1 MYCSSTSVAG
11 HLKVQLVSKQFLKT
25 EMRFSLKGLGGML
38 KYIIKKKKK
47 PDLILQAAESSKV
60 TYDYF
65 F

>member
-1 MYCSSTSVAG
+1 
-11 HLKVQLVSKQFLKT
+11 
-25 EMRFSLKGLGGML
+25 ML